1 LPGKEGER
9 MTSTAVEERC
19 AACGLVF
26 GPLATRYRLGGI
38 DGPHCWV
45 CRDRLCGQGAA
56 WCGVPVLRERA
67 GREVRPG
74 AEVRVIDCLDFDEK
88 HGCD

>member
-1 LPGKEGER
+1 
-9 MTSTAVEERC
+9 MTSCCSSCGDYVEITTLTRRETGRGQAVYLCRWC
-19 AACGLVF
+19 A
-26 GPLATRYRLGGI
+26 
-38 DGPHCWV
+38 
-45 CRDRLCGQGAA
+45 
-56 WCGVPVLRERA
+56 LRERA